1 MGLLTRRVAFW
12 MLLRELSCTHLD
24 PRQLTHHAAN
34 ENHSSML
41 YPFCVARKSTPL
53 TIDSAPDALTILE
66 VAQILRVN
74 RKTIYVLINEGR
86 LRAIRVGRKF
96 IVPKLAL
103 KRLLDLAP

>member
-1 MGLLTRRVAFW
+1 
-12 MLLRELSCTHLD
+12 
-24 PRQLTHHAAN
+24 
-34 ENHSSML
+34 ML

-53 TIDSAPDALTILE
+53 MIDSAPDALTILE